1 MTKPK
6 RVSRKEIK
14 DKDFELIRAI
24 NSGQFDRFQDLV
36 KRYEQKLY
44 NFSLRMCRNPA
55 DAEDTVQETFLNVF
69 KYLKDFRY
77 ETKFKNWLYRV
88 AASTCIKKR
97 RKSKFA
103 PERELSLDEFFPHDE
118 AEFPDRVPNWAQM
131 PLDKVL
137 SNELLDK
144 INEAIFTLPEK
155 YRLVI
160 VLRDIEGFSTAE
172 TAQILDLSPANVK
185 VRLHRARLFLRDKLK
200 GYFENEQ

>member
-1 MTKPK
+1 MTDPK
-6 RVSRKEIK
+6 RAIRKEIK

-24 NSGQFDRFQDLV
+24 NSGQHVRFQELV

-44 NFSLRMCRNPA
+44 NFSLRMCRDPA

-69 KYLKDFRY
+69 RYLKNFRY

-88 AASTCIKKR
+88 AASACIKKR

-103 PERELSLDEFFPHDE
+103 PERELSLDEFFPQDDTE
-118 AEFPDRVPNWAQM
+118 IPDQVPKWALM
-131 PLDKVL
+131 PLDKL
-137 SNELLDK
+137 LNDELLDK
-144 INEAIFTLPEK
+144 INQAIFSLPEK

-172 TAQILDLSPANVK
+172 AAQILNLSDANVK

-200 GYFENEQ
+200 GYFKNE